1 MRTIYKCKIL
11 FLRYAIN
18 IKNERTTYVR
28 KNKCK
33 RVKNLFAKIKNN
45 NNTAFEEL
53 YSKYSK
59 LIYKIAYSILKNKSD
74 AEDVMQ
80 LVFEKIYSM
89 DKKNLPTKNETSWI
103 YSVTKNETLNY
114 FKSNR
119 NNINLDDIYEI
130 EDNNQEISK
139 IIDQENYNRLISKL
153 NDNEKE
159 IISLKIISN
168 FSFEEIGKILNMPTG
183 TVKWRYYKAINTLKL
198 LLSNLTMFIISFISS
213 IYALKST
220 KKIISP
226 IQEENVIENIVIAAD
241 ENQKQQYEKSENTQQ
256 NSQEEINTTII
267 EETNENEVN
276 YPAIGLM
283 GISTVFLMLTII
295 FSIIFAKYQLKLKK
309 NLSK

>member
-1 MRTIYKCKIL
+1 MSEKINVKEL
-11 FLRYAIN
+11 
-18 IKNERTTYVR
+18 
-28 KNKCK
+28 
-33 RVKNLFAKIKNN
+33 KNLFAKIKNN

-59 LIYKIAYSILKNKSD
+59 LIYKIAYSILKNKSN
-74 AEDVMQ
+74 AEDITQ
-80 LVFEKIYSM
+80 IVFEKIYSM
-89 DKKNLPTKNETSWI
+89 DKENLPTKNETSWI

-295 FSIIFAKYQLKLKK
+295 FSIIFAKYQLKLKE

>member
-1 MRTIYKCKIL
+1 MSEKINVKEL
-11 FLRYAIN
+11 
-18 IKNERTTYVR
+18 
-28 KNKCK
+28 
-33 RVKNLFAKIKNN
+33 KNLFAKIKNN

-74 AEDVMQ
+74 AEDITQ
-80 LVFEKIYSM
+80 IVFEKIYSM
-89 DKKNLPTKNETSWI
+89 DKENLPTKNETSWI

-139 IIDQENYNRLISKL
+139 IIDQENYKRLISKL

>member
-1 MRTIYKCKIL
+1 MS
-11 FLRYAIN
+11 
-18 IKNERTTYVR
+18 E
-28 KNKCK
+28 
-33 RVKNLFAKIKNN
+33 KIKAKELKELFNQIKSN
-45 NNTAFEEL
+45 DDTAFEEF
-53 YSKYSK
+53 YTKYNK
-59 LIYKIAYSILKNKSD
+59 LIYKIAFSILKNKSD

-220 KKIISP
+220 KKITYP

-241 ENQKQQYEKSENTQQ
+241 ENQKWQYEKSENTQQ

-267 EETNENEVN
+267 EKTNENEVN
-276 YPAIGLM
+276 YPAIGLI

-295 FSIIFAKYQLKLKK
+295 FSIIFAKYQLKPKK

>member
-1 MRTIYKCKIL
+1 MSEKINVKEL
-11 FLRYAIN
+11 
-18 IKNERTTYVR
+18 
-28 KNKCK
+28 
-33 RVKNLFAKIKNN
+33 KNLFAKIKNN

-74 AEDVMQ
+74 AEDITQ
-80 LVFEKIYSM
+80 IVFEKIYSM
-89 DKKNLPTKNETSWI
+89 DKENLPTKNETSWI

-309 NLSK
+309 KLSK

>member
-1 MRTIYKCKIL
+1 MSEKINVKEL
-11 FLRYAIN
+11 
-18 IKNERTTYVR
+18 
-28 KNKCK
+28 
-33 RVKNLFAKIKNN
+33 KNLFAKIKNN

-89 DKKNLPTKNETSWI
+89 DKENLPTKNETSWI

-276 YPAIGLM
+276 YHAIGLM

>member
-1 MRTIYKCKIL
+1 MSKYIIVTTLCNKEEI
-11 FLRYAIN
+11 FN
-18 IKNERTTYVR
+18 QIKSNDD
-28 KNKCK
+28 
-33 RVKNLFAKIKNN
+33 
-45 NNTAFEEL
+45 TAFEEF
-53 YSKYSK
+53 YTKYNK
-59 LIYKIAYSILKNKSD
+59 LIYKIAFSILKNKSD
-74 AEDVMQ
+74 AEDITQ
-80 LVFEKIYSM
+80 IVFEKIYSM
-89 DKKNLPTKNETSWI
+89 DKENLPTKNETSWI

-114 FKSNR
+114 LKSNR

-220 KKIISP
+220 KKITSP

-267 EETNENEVN
+267 EKTNENEVN
-276 YPAIGLM
+276 YPAIGLI

-295 FSIIFAKYQLKLKK
+295 FSIIFAKYQLKPKK

>member
-1 MRTIYKCKIL
+1 MSEKINVKEL
-11 FLRYAIN
+11 
-18 IKNERTTYVR
+18 
-28 KNKCK
+28 
-33 RVKNLFAKIKNN
+33 KNLFAKIKNN

-226 IQEENVIENIVIAAD
+226 IQEENVIENIVIADD

>member
-1 MRTIYKCKIL
+1 MS
-11 FLRYAIN
+11 
-18 IKNERTTYVR
+18 E
-28 KNKCK
+28 
-33 RVKNLFAKIKNN
+33 KIKAKELKELFNQIKSN
-45 NNTAFEEL
+45 DDTAFEEF
-53 YSKYSK
+53 YTKYNK
-59 LIYKIAYSILKNKSD
+59 LIYKIAFSILKNKSD
-74 AEDVMQ
+74 AEDITQ
-80 LVFEKIYSM
+80 IVFEKIYSM
-89 DKKNLPTKNETSWI
+89 DKENLPTKNETSWI

-139 IIDQENYNRLISKL
+139 IIDQENYKRLISKL

-241 ENQKQQYEKSENTQQ
+241 GNQKQQYEKSENTQQ
-256 NSQEEINTTII
+256 NSKEEINTTII
-267 EETNENEVN
+267 KETNENEVN

>member
-1 MRTIYKCKIL
+1 M
-11 FLRYAIN
+11 
-18 IKNERTTYVR
+18 
-28 KNKCK
+28 
-33 RVKNLFAKIKNN
+33 
-45 NNTAFEEL
+45 
-53 YSKYSK
+53 
-59 LIYKIAYSILKNKSD
+59 YSILKNKSD

-89 DKKNLPTKNETSWI
+89 DKENLPTKNETSWI

-295 FSIIFAKYQLKLKK
+295 FSIIFAKYQLKLKE

>member
-1 MRTIYKCKIL
+1 MSEKINVKEL
-11 FLRYAIN
+11 
-18 IKNERTTYVR
+18 
-28 KNKCK
+28 
-33 RVKNLFAKIKNN
+33 KNLFAKIKNN

-59 LIYKIAYSILKNKSD
+59 LIYKIAFSILKNKSD
-74 AEDVMQ
+74 AEDITQ
-80 LVFEKIYSM
+80 IVFEKIYSM

>member
-1 MRTIYKCKIL
+1 MSEKINVKEL
-11 FLRYAIN
+11 
-18 IKNERTTYVR
+18 
-28 KNKCK
+28 
-33 RVKNLFAKIKNN
+33 KNLFAKIKNN

-89 DKKNLPTKNETSWI
+89 DKENLPTKNETSWI

-276 YPAIGLM
+276 YPSIGLM

>member
-1 MRTIYKCKIL
+1 MSEKINVKEL
-11 FLRYAIN
+11 
-18 IKNERTTYVR
+18 
-28 KNKCK
+28 
-33 RVKNLFAKIKNN
+33 KNLFAKIKNN

-59 LIYKIAYSILKNKSD
+59 LIYKIAFSILKNKSD
-74 AEDVMQ
+74 AEDITQ
-80 LVFEKIYSM
+80 IVFEKIYSM

-309 NLSK
+309 KLSK

>member
-1 MRTIYKCKIL
+1 MS
-11 FLRYAIN
+11 
-18 IKNERTTYVR
+18 E
-28 KNKCK
+28 
-33 RVKNLFAKIKNN
+33 KIKAKELKELFNQIKSN
-45 NNTAFEEL
+45 DDTAFEEF
-53 YSKYSK
+53 YTKYNK
-59 LIYKIAYSILKNKSD
+59 LIYKIAFSILKNKSD

-159 IISLKIISN
+159 IVSLKIISN

>member
-1 MRTIYKCKIL
+1 MSEKINVKEL
-11 FLRYAIN
+11 
-18 IKNERTTYVR
+18 
-28 KNKCK
+28 
-33 RVKNLFAKIKNN
+33 KNLFAKIKNN

-220 KKIISP
+220 KKNYIS
-226 IQEENVIENIVIAAD
+226 
-241 ENQKQQYEKSENTQQ
+241 
-256 NSQEEINTTII
+256 NSRRKCNREHCNCC
-267 EETNENEVN
+267 
-276 YPAIGLM
+276 
-283 GISTVFLMLTII
+283 
-295 FSIIFAKYQLKLKK
+295 
-309 NLSK
+309 

>member
-1 MRTIYKCKIL
+1 MSEKINVKEL
-11 FLRYAIN
+11 
-18 IKNERTTYVR
+18 
-28 KNKCK
+28 
-33 RVKNLFAKIKNN
+33 KNLFAKIKNN

-74 AEDVMQ
+74 AEDITQ
-80 LVFEKIYSM
+80 IVFEKIYSM
-89 DKKNLPTKNETSWI
+89 DKENLPTKNETSWI

-139 IIDQENYNRLISKL
+139 IIDQENYKRLISKL

-168 FSFEEIGKILNMPTG
+168 FSFEEIGKILTMPTG

-198 LLSNLTMFIISFISS
+198 LLSNLTMFIISFISN

-309 NLSK
+309 HLSK

>member
-1 MRTIYKCKIL
+1 MSEKINVKEL
-11 FLRYAIN
+11 
-18 IKNERTTYVR
+18 
-28 KNKCK
+28 
-33 RVKNLFAKIKNN
+33 KNLFGKIKNN

-74 AEDVMQ
+74 AEDITQ
-80 LVFEKIYSM
+80 IVFEKIYSM
-89 DKKNLPTKNETSWI
+89 DKENLPTKNETSWI

-139 IIDQENYNRLISKL
+139 IIDQENYKRLISKL

-309 NLSK
+309 HLSK

>member
-1 MRTIYKCKIL
+1 MS
-11 FLRYAIN
+11 
-18 IKNERTTYVR
+18 E
-28 KNKCK
+28 
-33 RVKNLFAKIKNN
+33 KIKAKELKELFNQIKSN
-45 NNTAFEEL
+45 DDTAFEEF
-53 YSKYSK
+53 YTKYNK
-59 LIYKIAYSILKNKSD
+59 LIYKIAFSILKNKSD
-74 AEDVMQ
+74 AEDITQ
-80 LVFEKIYSM
+80 IVFEKIYSM
-89 DKKNLPTKNETSWI
+89 DKENLPTKNETSWI

-198 LLSNLTMFIISFISS
+198 LLSNLTIFIISFISS

>member
-1 MRTIYKCKIL
+1 MS
-11 FLRYAIN
+11 
-18 IKNERTTYVR
+18 E
-28 KNKCK
+28 
-33 RVKNLFAKIKNN
+33 KIKAKELKELFNQIKSN
-45 NNTAFEEL
+45 DDTAFEEL
-53 YSKYSK
+53 YTKYNK
-59 LIYKIAYSILKNKSD
+59 LIYKIAFSILKNKSD
-74 AEDVMQ
+74 AEDITQ
-80 LVFEKIYSM
+80 IVFEKIYSM

-119 NNINLDDIYEI
+119 NNINLDGIYEI

>member
-1 MRTIYKCKIL
+1 MS
-11 FLRYAIN
+11 
-18 IKNERTTYVR
+18 E
-28 KNKCK
+28 
-33 RVKNLFAKIKNN
+33 KIKAKELKELFNQIKSN
-45 NNTAFEEL
+45 DDTAFEEF
-53 YSKYSK
+53 YTKYNK
-59 LIYKIAYSILKNKSD
+59 LIYKIAFSILKNKSD
-74 AEDVMQ
+74 AEDITQ
-80 LVFEKIYSM
+80 IVFEKIYSM
-89 DKKNLPTKNETSWI
+89 DKENLPTKNETSWI

-119 NNINLDDIYEI
+119 NNITLDDIYEI

-139 IIDQENYNRLISKL
+139 IIDQENYKRLISKL

-198 LLSNLTMFIISFISS
+198 LLSNLTMFIISCISS

-267 EETNENEVN
+267 EETNENDVN

>member
-1 MRTIYKCKIL
+1 MS
-11 FLRYAIN
+11 
-18 IKNERTTYVR
+18 E
-28 KNKCK
+28 
-33 RVKNLFAKIKNN
+33 KIKAKELKELFNQIKSN
-45 NNTAFEEL
+45 DDTAFEEF
-53 YSKYSK
+53 YTKYNK
-59 LIYKIAYSILKNKSD
+59 LIYKIAFSILKNKSD
-74 AEDVMQ
+74 AEDITQ
-80 LVFEKIYSM
+80 IVFEKIYSM
-89 DKKNLPTKNETSWI
+89 DKENLPTKNETSWI

-139 IIDQENYNRLISKL
+139 IIDQENYKRLISKL

-241 ENQKQQYEKSENTQQ
+241 GNQKQQYEKSENTQQ
-256 NSQEEINTTII
+256 NSKEEINTTII

>member
-1 MRTIYKCKIL
+1 MIFTGCKGI
-11 FLRYAIN
+11 I
-18 IKNERTTYVR
+18 
-28 KNKCK
+28 
-33 RVKNLFAKIKNN
+33 
-45 NNTAFEEL
+45 
-53 YSKYSK
+53 
-59 LIYKIAYSILKNKSD
+59 
-74 AEDVMQ
+74 
-80 LVFEKIYSM
+80 
-89 DKKNLPTKNETSWI
+89 P
-103 YSVTKNETLNY
+103 NY

-139 IIDQENYNRLISKL
+139 IIDQENYKRLISKL

-309 NLSK
+309 HLSK

>member
-1 MRTIYKCKIL
+1 MS
-11 FLRYAIN
+11 
-18 IKNERTTYVR
+18 E
-28 KNKCK
+28 
-33 RVKNLFAKIKNN
+33 KIKAKELKELFNQIKSN
-45 NNTAFEEL
+45 DDTAFEEF
-53 YSKYSK
+53 YTKYNK
-59 LIYKIAYSILKNKSD
+59 LIYKIAFSILKNKSD
-74 AEDVMQ
+74 AEDITQ
-80 LVFEKIYSM
+80 IVFEKIYSM
-89 DKKNLPTKNETSWI
+89 DKENLPTKNETSWI

-139 IIDQENYNRLISKL
+139 IIDQENYKRLISKL

-159 IISLKIISN
+159 IVSLKIISN

-276 YPAIGLM
+276 YTAIGLM

>member
-1 MRTIYKCKIL
+1 MSKYIIVTTLCNKEEI
-11 FLRYAIN
+11 FN
-18 IKNERTTYVR
+18 QIKSNDD
-28 KNKCK
+28 
-33 RVKNLFAKIKNN
+33 
-45 NNTAFEEL
+45 TAFEEF
-53 YSKYSK
+53 YTKYNK
-59 LIYKIAYSILKNKSD
+59 LIYKIAFSILKNKSD
-74 AEDVMQ
+74 AEDITQ
-80 LVFEKIYSM
+80 IVFEKIYSM
-89 DKKNLPTKNETSWI
+89 DKEKLPTKNETSWI

-114 FKSNR
+114 LKSNR

-220 KKIISP
+220 KKITSP

-267 EETNENEVN
+267 EKTNENEIN
-276 YPAIGLM
+276 YPAIGLI

-295 FSIIFAKYQLKLKK
+295 FSIIFAKYQLKPKK

>member
-1 MRTIYKCKIL
+1 MSEKINVKEL
-11 FLRYAIN
+11 
-18 IKNERTTYVR
+18 
-28 KNKCK
+28 
-33 RVKNLFAKIKNN
+33 KNLFAKIKNN

-74 AEDVMQ
+74 AEDITQ
-80 LVFEKIYSM
+80 IVFEKIYSM
-89 DKKNLPTKNETSWI
+89 DKENLPTKNETSWI

-139 IIDQENYNRLISKL
+139 IIDQENYKRLISKL

-267 EETNENEVN
+267 EEINENEVN

>member
-1 MRTIYKCKIL
+1 MS
-11 FLRYAIN
+11 
-18 IKNERTTYVR
+18 E
-28 KNKCK
+28 
-33 RVKNLFAKIKNN
+33 KIKAKELKELFNQIKSN
-45 NNTAFEEL
+45 DDTAFEEF
-53 YSKYSK
+53 YTKYNK
-59 LIYKIAYSILKNKSD
+59 LIYKIAFSILKNKSD

-139 IIDQENYNRLISKL
+139 IIDQENYKRLISKL

>member
-1 MRTIYKCKIL
+1 MSEKINVKEL
-11 FLRYAIN
+11 
-18 IKNERTTYVR
+18 
-28 KNKCK
+28 
-33 RVKNLFAKIKNN
+33 KNLFAKIKNN

-241 ENQKQQYEKSENTQQ
+241 ENQKHQYEKSENTQQ

>member
-1 MRTIYKCKIL
+1 
-11 FLRYAIN
+11 
-18 IKNERTTYVR
+18 
-28 KNKCK
+28 
-33 RVKNLFAKIKNN
+33 
-45 NNTAFEEL
+45 
-53 YSKYSK
+53 
-59 LIYKIAYSILKNKSD
+59 
-74 AEDVMQ
+74 
-80 LVFEKIYSM
+80 M
-89 DKKNLPTKNETSWI
+89 DKENLPTKNETSWI

-119 NNINLDDIYEI
+119 NNITLDDIYEI

-139 IIDQENYNRLISKL
+139 IIDQENYKRLISKL

-309 NLSK
+309 NLSKQQKGQVAYMKKIIIILVIILIGIVVTMYLIDFNKMKNGEEVIFGTWGKKYSAIVKTKIF

>member
-1 MRTIYKCKIL
+1 MLTFSIII
-11 FLRYAIN
+11 F
-18 IKNERTTYVR
+18 IK
-28 KNKCK
+28 K
-33 RVKNLFAKIKNN
+33 VKGTLMSEKIKAKELKELFNQIKSN
-45 NNTAFEEL
+45 DDTAFEEF
-53 YSKYSK
+53 YTKYNK
-59 LIYKIAYSILKNKSD
+59 LIYKIAFSILKNKSD
-74 AEDVMQ
+74 AEDMTQ
-80 LVFEKIYSM
+80 IVFEKIYSM
-89 DKKNLPTKNETSWI
+89 DKENLPTKNETSWI

-114 FKSNR
+114 LKSNR

-220 KKIISP
+220 KKITSP

-241 ENQKQQYEKSENTQQ
+241 ENQKWQYEKSENIQQ

-267 EETNENEVN
+267 EKTNENEVN

-283 GISTVFLMLTII
+283 EISTVFLMLTII

>member
-1 MRTIYKCKIL
+1 MSEKINVKEL
-11 FLRYAIN
+11 
-18 IKNERTTYVR
+18 
-28 KNKCK
+28 
-33 RVKNLFAKIKNN
+33 KNLFAKIKNN

-74 AEDVMQ
+74 AEDVTQ
-80 LVFEKIYSM
+80 IVFEKIYSM
-89 DKKNLPTKNETSWI
+89 DKENLPTKNETSWI

-213 IYALKST
+213 IYALKSI

>member
-1 MRTIYKCKIL
+1 MS
-11 FLRYAIN
+11 
-18 IKNERTTYVR
+18 E
-28 KNKCK
+28 
-33 RVKNLFAKIKNN
+33 KIKAKELKELFNQIKSN
-45 NNTAFEEL
+45 DDTAFEEF
-53 YSKYSK
+53 YTKYNK
-59 LIYKIAYSILKNKSD
+59 LIYKIAFSILKNKSD
-74 AEDVMQ
+74 AEDITQ
-80 LVFEKIYSM
+80 IVFEKIYSM
-89 DKKNLPTKNETSWI
+89 DKENLPTKNETSWI

-119 NNINLDDIYEI
+119 NNINLDNIYEI

-267 EETNENEVN
+267 GETNENEVN

>member
-1 MRTIYKCKIL
+1 MSEKINVKEL
-11 FLRYAIN
+11 
-18 IKNERTTYVR
+18 
-28 KNKCK
+28 
-33 RVKNLFAKIKNN
+33 KNLFAKIKNN

-89 DKKNLPTKNETSWI
+89 DKENLPTKNETSWI

-159 IISLKIISN
+159 ITSLKIISN

>member
-1 MRTIYKCKIL
+1 MS
-11 FLRYAIN
+11 
-18 IKNERTTYVR
+18 E
-28 KNKCK
+28 
-33 RVKNLFAKIKNN
+33 KIKAKELKELFNQIKSN
-45 NNTAFEEL
+45 DDTAFEEF
-53 YSKYSK
+53 YTKYNK
-59 LIYKIAYSILKNKSD
+59 LIYKIAFSILKNKSD
-74 AEDVMQ
+74 VEDITQ
-80 LVFEKIYSM
+80 IIFEKIYSM
-89 DKKNLPTKNETSWI
+89 DKENLPTKNETSWI

>member
-1 MRTIYKCKIL
+1 MS
-11 FLRYAIN
+11 
-18 IKNERTTYVR
+18 E
-28 KNKCK
+28 
-33 RVKNLFAKIKNN
+33 KIKAKDLKELFNQIKSN
-45 NNTAFEEL
+45 DDTAFEEF
-53 YSKYSK
+53 YTKYNK
-59 LIYKIAYSILKNKSD
+59 LIYKIAFSILKNKSD
-74 AEDVMQ
+74 AEDITQ
-80 LVFEKIYSM
+80 IVFEKIYSM
-89 DKKNLPTKNETSWI
+89 DKEDLPTKNETSWI

-198 LLSNLTMFIISFISS
+198 LLSNLTMFIISFLSS

-220 KKIISP
+220 KKITSP

-267 EETNENEVN
+267 EKTNENEVN

>member
-1 MRTIYKCKIL
+1 MSEKINVKEL
-11 FLRYAIN
+11 
-18 IKNERTTYVR
+18 
-28 KNKCK
+28 
-33 RVKNLFAKIKNN
+33 KNLFAKIKNN
-45 NNTAFEEL
+45 NNTAFEEF
-53 YSKYSK
+53 YTKYNK
-59 LIYKIAYSILKNKSD
+59 LIYKIAFSILKNKSD

-89 DKKNLPTKNETSWI
+89 DKENLPTKNETSWI

-130 EDNNQEISK
+130 EDDNQEISK

>member
-1 MRTIYKCKIL
+1 MS
-11 FLRYAIN
+11 
-18 IKNERTTYVR
+18 E
-28 KNKCK
+28 
-33 RVKNLFAKIKNN
+33 KIKAKELKELFNQIKSN
-45 NNTAFEEL
+45 DDTAFEEF
-53 YSKYSK
+53 YTKYNK
-59 LIYKIAYSILKNKSD
+59 LIYKIAFSILKNKSD
-74 AEDVMQ
+74 AEDITQ
-80 LVFEKIYSM
+80 IVFEKIYSM
-89 DKKNLPTKNETSWI
+89 DKENLPTKNETSWI

-295 FSIIFAKYQLKLKK
+295 FSIIFAKYQLKPKK

>member
-1 MRTIYKCKIL
+1 MSEKINVKEL
-11 FLRYAIN
+11 
-18 IKNERTTYVR
+18 
-28 KNKCK
+28 
-33 RVKNLFAKIKNN
+33 KNLFAKIKNN

-89 DKKNLPTKNETSWI
+89 DKENLPTKNETSWI

-183 TVKWRYYKAINTLKL
+183 TVKWRYYKAIKTLRL

>member
-1 MRTIYKCKIL
+1 
-11 FLRYAIN
+11 
-18 IKNERTTYVR
+18 
-28 KNKCK
+28 
-33 RVKNLFAKIKNN
+33 
-45 NNTAFEEL
+45 
-53 YSKYSK
+53 
-59 LIYKIAYSILKNKSD
+59 
-74 AEDVMQ
+74 
-80 LVFEKIYSM
+80 M
-89 DKKNLPTKNETSWI
+89 DKENLPTKNETSWI

-276 YPAIGLM
+276 YHAIGLM

>member
-1 MRTIYKCKIL
+1 MSEKINVKEL
-11 FLRYAIN
+11 
-18 IKNERTTYVR
+18 
-28 KNKCK
+28 
-33 RVKNLFAKIKNN
+33 KNLFAKIKNN
-45 NNTAFEEL
+45 NNTAFEEF
-53 YSKYSK
+53 YTKYNK
-59 LIYKIAYSILKNKSD
+59 LIYKIAFSILKNKSD

-89 DKKNLPTKNETSWI
+89 DKENLPTKNETSWI